1 MTPASAAIA
10 RVEERVRSYHATRA
24 LVALSGGVDSSVVLA
39 VAARG
44 LGRARVTAVT
54 AVSPS
59 YPAGELEAA
68 ALVATVVGVEHRV
81 VETAEVAR
89 EAYARNDGLRCFH
102 CKTELYATL
111 GRMAPSGDRPGIAL
125 LAGANADDEG
135 DYRPGLRAGE
145 LRGVRNP
152 LLEEGI
158 AKPMVRA
165 MARHL
170 ALPVADKPTLA
181 CLSSRVAFGVR
192 ITPGLLARVD
202 AAERL
207 VRAMGFEQ
215 VRVRHHGLRA
225 TIEVPTPE
233 VARLMAAPGLS
244 ALLEGLRALGWR
256 EVSVDP
262 DGYRSGRMNATLVEF

>member
-1 MTPASAAIA
+1 MTQASAAID
-10 RVEERVRSYHATRA
+10 RVEARVRSYRATRA

-39 VAARG
+39 VAARA
-44 LGRARVTAVT
+44 LDRARVTAVT

-68 ALVATVVGVEHRV
+68 ALVATVVGVDHRV
-81 VETAEVAR
+81 VKTAEVAR

-111 GRMAPSGDRPGIAL
+111 GRLAPSSDHPGMTL

-152 LLEEGI
+152 LLEERI

-170 ALPVADKPTLA
+170 ALPVADKPALA

-192 ITPGLLARVD
+192 ITPALLARVD
-202 AAERL
+202 AAERR
-207 VRAMGFEQ
+207 VRALGFEQ
-215 VRVRHHGLRA
+215 VRVRHYGQRA
-225 TIEVPTPE
+225 TIEVLTPD
-233 VARLMAAPGLS
+233 VPRLLAEPRLS
-244 ALLEGLRALGWR
+244 ALLAELRALGWR

-262 DGYRSGRMNATLVEF
+262 DGYRSGRMNATLAEF